1 MLKHIKNPENGIPE
15 IPLAKI
21 VIAVK
26 KEATLSDVVL
36 IQRNNEGEFTFF
48 PNNILPIKVFHGSI
62 LDCMK
67 KLHGMSYEFYILENF
82 YELKNILNV
91 LKGSEEKM
99 RFSNVYSF
107 KNPMS
112 KIPDIEE
119 DINKQIILTH
129 VDSEYSGFLGMVI
142 KVHDRY
148 MLKGMRIDNIFH
160 NSAVTAWTSTGHSIL
175 SAITKFRTNI
185 NGNFITIFYVLK
197 SWEEMLCVLN
207 VILE

>member
-1 MLKHIKNPENGIPE
+1 
-15 IPLAKI
+15 
-21 VIAVK
+21 
-26 KEATLSDVVL
+26 
-36 IQRNNEGEFTFF
+36 
-48 PNNILPIKVFHGSI
+48 
-62 LDCMK
+62 MK

-82 YELKNILNV
+82 YELKNILKV

-119 DINKQIILTH
+119 DINNQIILTY
-129 VDSEYSGFLGMVI
+129 VDSVYSGYLGMV
-142 KVHDRY
+142 
-148 MLKGMRIDNIFH
+148 
-160 NSAVTAWTSTGHSIL
+160 VTAWTSTGHSIL